1 MMNINEI
8 GTIIVDAAI
17 TVHRLLG
24 PGLLE
29 SCYET
34 CLMYELTTRG
44 LFVERQKSIPI
55 IYGLIKLESGYKIDL
70 LVEKQIVIELKSV
83 ETLKDIHTAQILTYM
98 KLGSYRLGY
107 LMNFNER
114 LMKNGI
120 KRYILTIE

>member
-1 MMNINEI
+1 MNINEI

>member
-1 MMNINEI
+1 MNINEI

-44 LFVERQKSIPI
+44 LFVERQKAYP
-55 IYGLIKLESGYKIDL
+55 LF
-70 LVEKQIVIELKSV
+70 
-83 ETLKDIHTAQILTYM
+83 TA
-98 KLGSYRLGY
+98 
-107 LMNFNER
+107 
-114 LMKNGI
+114 
-120 KRYILTIE
+120 

>member
-1 MMNINEI
+1 MKINEI

-55 IYGLIKLESGYKIDL
+55 IYGLIKLESGYNIDL

>member
-1 MMNINEI
+1 MNINEI

-70 LVEKQIVIELKSV
+70 LVEKQIVIALKSV

>member
-1 MMNINEI
+1 MNINEI

-24 PGLLE
+24 PWLLE